1 MAIVTAAA
9 IAAGASAA
17 TGAAS
22 GITGMLFQKHQSNK
36 ARRFTREVMQ
46 NRHQWEVDDL
56 RAAGLNPL
64 FSAGAAPSAP
74 GTPTAGAPAPMKAD
88 IVGSAKIGARLG
100 AEIKQIKQATAQSR
114 QAEIQSQ
121 HQTALIDAQGKTEG
135 FEAERTRAMIRGAR
149 QSANVSAQQAIHEEL
164 KARGTAAGLPAKF
177 QRQQF
182 DESKWGQ
189 FYHYYSQPT
198 SAVLKGLAAGAG
210 VGYLLNKKKPV
221 NIYNFNRKRRK

>member
-36 ARRFTREVMQ
+36 ARRFTREIMQ

-64 FSAGAAPSAP
+64 FSAGGAPSAP

-100 AEIKQIKQATAQSR
+100 AEVKQIKQATAASR
-114 QAEIQSQ
+114 QAERVGIEQER
-121 HQTALIDAQGKTEG
+121 LVKAQERTEG
-135 FEAERTRAMIRGAR
+135 FEAERTRANIRGAR
-149 QSANVSAQQAIHEEL
+149 EAANFSAQQAIHEEIRARHTATTLPAAL
-164 KARGTAAGLPAKF
+164 KREQFDKSAAGGWF
-177 QRQQF
+177 
-182 DESKWGQ
+182 
-189 FYHYYSQPT
+189 HYLSQPT
-198 SAVLKGLAAGAG
+198 SAVAKGLAAGAG
-210 VGYLLNKKKPV
+210 LGYLLKKKTP
-221 NIYNFNRKRRK
+221 KRRYNMEPRQ